1 MSQMRE
7 LVEELKKRREDAL
20 HMGGAEK
27 VARQHDRGKWDV
39 RKRIDVLFDPGT
51 FLEYGIHAAD
61 HKADRTPASHRAPAD
76 GVVTGTGLIDGRM
89 VAVAAYDFTVLGGSI
104 GEVGETKVTRLREL
118 VLRSRIPIVW
128 LIDSAGARIHKD
140 SGFKEQAS
148 MFAATGHL
156 FREQVHL
163 SGVVPQVCAMVGPG
177 AAGTAYIPG
186 LADFVPMVKGTS
198 SMALAGAPLVKAAV
212 GEEISEQDLGG
223 SKIHTRISGNA
234 DLQVKTDED
243 CLQVVRQY
251 LSFFPANSSERPPR
265 KPYKSGNAEGT
276 EPLADSELLADQI
289 LDVLPDGSRTPY
301 DMTKLAAMIVD
312 DGELF
317 QIKPKWAQNLLCA
330 YARVGGMPV
339 GIVANNPKYLGGV
352 LDVDSADK
360 AARFVSTCDAF
371 NIPLVFLMD
380 VPGFVVGSAA
390 EQSGIIRHGAKML
403 FAVADATVPKLTVIV
418 RKAYGAGYYVMCG
431 RAYEPDLLVAWPTAE
446 ISVMGA
452 EGMVSIF
459 ARKMLAAM
467 PDEETREQAKQQ
479 MVSVIKEGI
488 NPYLAAGWGYID
500 DVIDPRETRQQ
511 LLHAL
516 IRTQNKVVERPHR
529 KHGVVPV

>member
-1 MSQMRE
+1 
-7 LVEELKKRREDAL
+7 
-20 HMGGAEK
+20 
-27 VARQHDRGKWDV
+27 
-39 RKRIDVLFDPGT
+39 
-51 FLEYGIHAAD
+51 
-61 HKADRTPASHRAPAD
+61 
-76 GVVTGTGLIDGRM
+76 
-89 VAVAAYDFTVLGGSI
+89 
-104 GEVGETKVTRLREL
+104 
-118 VLRSRIPIVW
+118 
-128 LIDSAGARIHKD
+128 
-140 SGFKEQAS
+140 
-148 MFAATGHL
+148 
-156 FREQVHL
+156 
-163 SGVVPQVCAMVGPG
+163 
-177 AAGTAYIPG
+177 
-186 LADFVPMVKGTS
+186 
-198 SMALAGAPLVKAAV
+198 
-212 GEEISEQDLGG
+212 
-223 SKIHTRISGNA
+223 
-234 DLQVKTDED
+234 
-243 CLQVVRQY
+243 
-251 LSFFPANSSERPPR
+251 
-265 KPYKSGNAEGT
+265 
-276 EPLADSELLADQI
+276 
-289 LDVLPDGSRTPY
+289 
-301 DMTKLAAMIVD
+301 
-312 DGELF
+312 
-317 QIKPKWAQNLLCA
+317 
-330 YARVGGMPV
+330 
-339 GIVANNPKYLGGV
+339 PKYLGGV
-352 LDVDSADK
+352 LDVASADK